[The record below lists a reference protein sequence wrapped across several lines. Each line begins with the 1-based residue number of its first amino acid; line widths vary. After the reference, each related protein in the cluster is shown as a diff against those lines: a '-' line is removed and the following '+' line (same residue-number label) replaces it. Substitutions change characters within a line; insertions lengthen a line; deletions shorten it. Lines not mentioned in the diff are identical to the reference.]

1 MYIYWSEKRFGYVS
15 ASVIVGGLY
24 VRENNGQETV
34 DQEKDVV
41 PKMCKDVH
49 GEYLSMLLFGSTL
62 KSRHVFVQQ
71 SILNGN

>member
-1 MYIYWSEKRFGYVS
+1 MWVYIYWSEKRFGYVS

-41 PKMCKDVH
+41 PKMCKRCPWS
-49 GEYLSMLLFGSTL
+49 LSFHAASWLDP
-62 KSRHVFVQQ
+62 
-71 SILNGN
+71 